1 MGVNAELEG
10 DDRTGADVAYETKVA
25 SPLVKKQQA
34 LGKGKGGRITP
45 PSVGHL
51 FGFGSTEGYYR
62 AKVLGLRRR
71 GRPGKAFD
79 PETGQGYVPRV
90 RGDYHD
96 AIHVKRATVIL
107 LLVEIFG
114 GISPQAVAHIG
125 HLAMRAKGGR
135 DTTRYGHSRTS
146 AGTRPFCRHS
156 CGGRGHSPR
165 QILPGGTS
173 TGRRCDRGARSW
185 G

>member
-1 MGVNAELEG
+1 M
-10 DDRTGADVAYETKVA
+10 A

-96 AIHVKRATVIL
+96 AIHIKRATVIL

-146 AGTRPFCRHS
+146 ARSYFVHHTQRISLAAVLQDARAIRRS
-156 CGGRGHSPR
+156 IR
-165 QILPGGTS
+165 
-173 TGRRCDRGARSW
+173 GRRRDYHAGLAGAAP
-185 G
+185 